1 MLTLVT
7 GKTGSGKSY
16 FTVKKILE
24 IISYSKVITNVKIN
38 IEHPN
43 YSYYDEEKIKEYLNL
58 IRIDFANVDSFTSL
72 VDKYKNH
79 DLYGGATFFID
90 ECHLLGFRKYED
102 ALSNWL
108 SVHRHFNQDIYLITQ
123 TTDKIHRSFLPEFQF
138 WYRLIPSN
146 KNITKDMMGYKK
158 YDDVPT
164 KALLET
170 KYFKPDLD
178 LFELYETGKND
189 SASNP
194 MVKRFVLILLLLVSV
209 VGALSYII
217 SSGFLLPK
225 YTETNSTNDI
235 ISENNNTISNT
246 QVIEDTVLH
255 CTTTHSKPTE
265 YIYLEQ
271 ITPFEWKYCFLIK
284 TYKRVKIEND
294 NIDDEEQR
302 TARGDISDEK

>member
-1 MLTLVT
+1 MLTLIT

-24 IISYSKVITNVKIN
+24 IVDTTKIITNIKIN

-43 YSYYDEEKIKEYLNL
+43 YHYYSEDEINNYLDL
-58 IRIDFANVDSFTSL
+58 IRIDFADVKDFTAL
-72 VDKYKNH
+72 VSKYKFH
-79 DLYGGATFFID
+79 DLYGSATFFID

-123 TTDKIHRSFLPEFQF
+123 TTAKIHRNFLPEFQY

-164 KALLET
+164 KSLLKT
-170 KYFKPDLD
+170 KYYKPNLE

-189 SASNP
+189 SESNP
-194 MVKRFVLILLLLVSV
+194 MVFKFLIILFLLFAVF
-209 VGALSYII
+209 GFITYII
-217 SSGFLLPK
+217 SSDLLVPK
-225 YTETNSTNDI
+225 YTENNNTNAI
-235 ISENNNTISNT
+235 ISENNNTNDTT
-246 QVIEDTVLH
+246 QVIEETQLF
-255 CTTTHSKPTE
+255 CTNTHTKPKE

-271 ITPFEWKYCFLIK
+271 ITPFEWKYCFLQK
-284 TYKRVKIEND
+284 TYKRVNIVKNG

-302 TARGDISDEK
+302 TARGDI